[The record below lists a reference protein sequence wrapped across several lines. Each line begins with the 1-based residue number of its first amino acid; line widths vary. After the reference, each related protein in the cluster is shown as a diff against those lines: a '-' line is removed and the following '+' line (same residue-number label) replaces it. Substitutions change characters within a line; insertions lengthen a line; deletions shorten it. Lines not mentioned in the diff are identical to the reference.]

1 MMSPCKDCGD
11 REIGCHSKCEK
22 YKAFKEPFIKAREER
37 LRAVEVTG
45 INVTAARKVARKWR
59 KR

>member
-1 MMSPCKDCGD
+1 MMSPCKGCGD

-22 YKAFKEPFIKAREER
+22 YKAFKEPFIKAQQDR
-37 LRAVEVTG
+37 LKLSEVTS
-45 INVTAARKVARKWR
+45 INVTAARKTARKWR